1 MKPTARRHTARPER
15 ILMHVTIIFGGWL
28 ILLLRSPVPALI
40 RLIALKTAVDLRAH
54 RKEHG
59 GGGTSP

>member
-1 MKPTARRHTARPER
+1 
-15 ILMHVTIIFGGWL
+15 MHVTIIFGGWL
-28 ILLLRSPVPALI
+28 ILLLRSPGPALI